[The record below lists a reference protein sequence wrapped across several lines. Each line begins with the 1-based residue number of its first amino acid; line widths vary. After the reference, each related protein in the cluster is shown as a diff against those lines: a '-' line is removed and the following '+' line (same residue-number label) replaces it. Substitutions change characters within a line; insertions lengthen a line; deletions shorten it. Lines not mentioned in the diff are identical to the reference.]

1 MSLELM
7 VSKQTAINV
16 VLKKKVAPISLKTST
31 FLNSDV
37 LSTNMT
43 FKIASDYVV
52 LVPGITVLSGPKLPP
67 VYCTTSTQPHASTPV
82 GVTSSV
88 VTIP

>member
-1 MSLELM
+1 MSLELV
-7 VSKQTAINV
+7 VSEQTAIKV

-43 FKIASDYVV
+43 FKIASDYMVV
-52 LVPGITVLSGPKLPP
+52 VPGITVLSGPET
-67 VYCTTSTQPHASTPV
+67 TTSILYHLYTAPC
-82 GVTSSV
+82 
-88 VTIP
+88 

>member
-1 MSLELM
+1 MSSELKL
-7 VSKQTAINV
+7 SDQTAIKV

-43 FKIASDYVV
+43 FKIASDYMVV
-52 LVPGITVLSGPKLPP
+52 VPGVAKSF
-67 VYCTTSTQPHASTPV
+67 
-82 GVTSSV
+82 
-88 VTIP
+88 